1 MSLSM
6 CAGAEKEGLKNT
18 AFVFI
23 KPHAVTPATQELVR
37 LSAVCCLLSVVCSLL
52 SAVCCLLSVD
62 LSVCCPLFA
71 VCCLLSAVFIKLA
84 SRQ

>member
-1 MSLSM
+1 MNLSM

-37 LSAVCCLLSVVCSLL
+37 LSLDLFAVCCLLICLLSTVCCLL
-52 SAVCCLLSVD
+52 SAVCCLL
-62 LSVCCPLFA
+62 FA
-71 VCCLLSAVFIKLA
+71 VCCLHQATH
-84 SRQ
+84 